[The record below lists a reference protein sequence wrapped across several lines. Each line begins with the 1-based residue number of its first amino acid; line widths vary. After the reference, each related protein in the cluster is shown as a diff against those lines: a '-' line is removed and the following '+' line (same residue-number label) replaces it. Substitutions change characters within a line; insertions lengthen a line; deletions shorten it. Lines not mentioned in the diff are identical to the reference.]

1 MQRVRTTCVVQP
13 CMLAP
18 SDHKWSTKQP
28 QTQKLSN
35 DSGGLNPQALRSLT
49 MNMSTP
55 VMIVYEDDMAKLGKY
70 ISCFLP
76 PKYWSGKIE
85 APMPWEASVLG
96 ISKRQG
102 GTFACAEVSTEIGGR
117 LDVLGG
123 NEDWVSVENVF
134 EVKAQVRFYTLHP
147 TPYTLI
153 RPTPYPLRFTPYI
166 LHPTP

>member
-1 MQRVRTTCVVQP
+1 
-13 CMLAP
+13 
-18 SDHKWSTKQP
+18 
-28 QTQKLSN
+28 
-35 DSGGLNPQALRSLT
+35 

-134 EVKAQVRFYTLHP
+134 EVKAQVRDVLVSDYLFFTETYSRSCRHSFEEFEMLDWRSAVWLH
-147 TPYTLI
+147 
-153 RPTPYPLRFTPYI
+153 R
-166 LHPTP
+166 H

>member
-1 MQRVRTTCVVQP
+1 
-13 CMLAP
+13 
-18 SDHKWSTKQP
+18 
-28 QTQKLSN
+28 
-35 DSGGLNPQALRSLT
+35 

-55 VMIVYEDDMAKLGKY
+55 VMIVYEDDMARLGKY

-134 EVKAQVRFYTLHP
+134 EVKAQVRLYTLHPAPCTLHPTPYTLHPAPYTLHP
-147 TPYTLI
+147 TPYTLHPAPYT
-153 RPTPYPLRFTPYI
+153 RHLDTP
-166 LHPTP
+166 